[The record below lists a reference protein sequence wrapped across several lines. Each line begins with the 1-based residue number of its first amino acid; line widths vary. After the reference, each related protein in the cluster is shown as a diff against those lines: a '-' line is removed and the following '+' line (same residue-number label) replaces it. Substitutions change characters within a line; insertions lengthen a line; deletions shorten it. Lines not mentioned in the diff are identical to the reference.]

1 MEDGRLELDN
11 NLIENKIRPLA
22 LGRKNYLF
30 AGSHSLSRFIGKAAQ
45 RIAMMYTFPGTCA
58 ANDVNPFEWLK
69 TTLEKIPS
77 TKLPELHSLVPGY
90 RPEA

>member
-1 MEDGRLELDN
+1 MGGHSMAVQLQRDSCQR
-11 NLIENKIRPLA
+11 
-22 LGRKNYLF
+22 GRKNYLF
-30 AGSHSLSRFIGKAAQ
+30 TGSHSLSRFIGKAAQ

-77 TKLPELHSLVPGY
+77 TKLPEIGRAHV
-90 RPEA
+90 